1 MSGRVRLREPGQEGL
16 QAAVPDLHG
25 AGGTQGH
32 GAATNSPF
40 AEWEKTFGD
49 RQLCAAIADRL
60 TFRGTL
66 LQTGTESYRLQA
78 TCDERENH

>member
-1 MSGRVRLREPGQEGL
+1 MPFQIFTEREERK
-16 QAAVPDLHG
+16 ATA
-25 AGGTQGH
+25 
-32 GAATNSPF
+32 AATYSPL